1 MTHMNNDPASRIAS
15 ALAIAALQE
24 RGFTGKKLGCL
35 LGAKQFF
42 EDDDVDQSM
51 VSITL
56 EVDAPDAEL
65 SEEVNDLMTGEDGA
79 PLVLWAL
86 NMTQSGPYFA

>member
-1 MTHMNNDPASRIAS
+1 MNNDPASRIAS

-24 RGFTGKKLGCL
+24 RGFTGKKLGTL
-35 LGAKQFF
+35 LGAKQFY
-42 EDDDVDQSM
+42 EDDVDDNM

-56 EVDAPDAEL
+56 EVSAPNEEL
-65 SEEVNDLMTGEDGA
+65 SEEFNTLMTGEGGA

-86 NMTQSGPYFA
+86 NMTDTGPFFA